1 MRVTS
6 ILLLLCAAGAAANW
20 QQIASLVQPSR
31 PLGPSSAQVTM
42 YSTQSCGYCA
52 RARRYFDQQGVAY
65 QDHDIERS
73 QAARRAYQSLGG
85 RGVPVIVI
93 GDKVIHGFDEGQ
105 IRRALN

>member
-6 ILLLLCAAGAAANW
+6 ILLLLGAAGAAANW
-20 QQIASLVQPSR
+20 QQITSLIQSSY
-31 PLGPSSAQVTM
+31 PLGPGNAQVTM

>member
-6 ILLLLCAAGAAANW
+6 LLLLLGAAGAAANW
-20 QQIASLVQPSR
+20 QQIAGLVQPSR
-31 PLGPSSAQVTM
+31 PPGRNDAQVTM
-42 YSTQSCGYCA
+42 YSTQSCGHCA
-52 RARRYFDQQGVAY
+52 RARRYFDRQGVAY

-73 QAARRAYQSLGG
+73 QTARRAYQSLGG